1 VNGVK
6 VVSDLNNIKKTI
18 VMKGKAQNQSGQQ
31 SLFGRFGLWGMD
43 DDEKQVM
50 QGSKELD
57 SDD

>member
-1 VNGVK
+1 
-6 VVSDLNNIKKTI
+6 
-18 VMKGKAQNQSGQQ
+18 MKGKAQNQSGQQ